1 MTELQPACPNPVSVR
16 KLLKRPCV
24 SSHDQDAEHQP
35 DSSSP
40 QLQPATATPQD
51 ARATKRRALRSAS
64 IMPPQPRRNVHAAS
78 PRNQSARK
86 RLRRTRAAGSL
97 HPASTG
103 TLPRGCLHKHPGPL
117 HPALPSGT
125 SDNAI
130 ADPLTIRL
138 PLHDQ
143 KPHSQQRRPVHA
155 QGLGPE
161 HHARLADQPTT
172 LPCNEQKPDNLL
184 GTPNTPLA
192 PGLGRPLLATEPA
205 CLVSNQHPFN
215 EDQISQGKPPS
226 YHPNDAFGG
235 TGGMPTGNANGSSRQ
250 APAALQL
257 SAPLRTGRPAK
268 KQRLRVSMSVPA
280 ADASNLRVGH
290 LSPTLNRS
298 AAARLLRRR
307 PGTSA
312 AAAGSSLAANA
323 LPVRHGHQSVPH
335 SQSPSQ
341 FCMEHCPAAAASP
354 GPSTATEPGMP
365 YGTQD
370 LSDNPLASMARTHHH
385 APLTC
390 QASAPEPAAADM
402 GRQPRVSNVRR
413 ADRSSQS
420 CQELGPN
427 PLASPLDNTTHAH
440 ETPSPCRDL
449 GLLTASAMGA
459 VTPAQHGRRLAFE
472 GQVQG
477 LSPATEALI
486 MGLPLENDALSASAL
501 WQSPMVASSSLD
513 AVMGQAEAT
522 QPLACAPPALACQH
536 SSIGAPDCP
545 SLLSPAPGAL
555 PCGNAR
561 TSTPHQASLL
571 SPAPGTLPN
580 GDASIVVPQ
589 HATPAGLEPATQP
602 SHTCVKQSSRCI
614 QEYRN
619 GIQSFAVG
627 GPEQAAAADGLQAA
641 AGQPSAGAPGLK
653 SSIFNQSTSAPQY
666 QGASAGHLQDFAPCH
681 ICQVAQAFQPPGA
694 STDHQHDLAPMQ
706 ISQYAS
712 TVPTSGAP
720 ADHPCNSALTHGS
733 HSASGQAP
741 AAATDHSYQL
751 FGQHLNGEPP
761 TVHLHP
767 HAQSLLAASQPI
779 TLPHTKSDE
788 AMQHASPP
796 IRPMTAQG
804 WPSRDPRLM
813 CLPHATHTA
822 HPCGQAVSHTN
833 LACSSPAE
841 SASDLQLTS
850 AIATKPAPQSLPL
863 PCKTSLGGLFGGL
876 SPLACGPTKCSQAAA
891 LPLLEESSSVVLE
904 GHRLDQA
911 PVKFSDPFSSLD
923 TSFPDPSQVQVA
935 PMMPPLGERPG
946 VVLKKYRSEW
956 ASGTFQHPF
965 GPHDSHPDPA
975 PDPTDGHTRP
985 QSQHSVP
992 LTFSSRALNPCAQ
1005 SLQLTK
1011 DAPAPASMPRP
1022 YPSSSPRPGL
1032 YQPTASPTGLLMYP
1046 RHPESG
1052 IPSMLQ
1058 APGRD
1063 LQRIALKSAYRQTD
1077 SPYTA
1082 QPLKMVETSSGC
1094 GGVCT
1099 PHRPRALNRP
1109 ASTWRWGLGD
1119 GTMLGSEDQKSGGSD
1134 GFSDAEDSSWEA
1146 NAWYNQAES
1155 DGGVWQQGLGSDQ
1168 GGAVG
1173 RKVPMGRPAGYVN
1186 AQGFSTSDIPG
1197 CQTQQA
1203 QGNGSRC
1210 EVERSHLSTH
1220 HDQHAAVESLSPLP
1234 GNIQPGHEG
1243 GTSHARAS
1251 AKAWVLT
1258 RMHIPMNYP
1267 CTDDLLQC
1275 LSAIRLKAMSIPCCR
1290 CNMLTTRQLAEWPLA
1305 DQPLILG

>member
-1 MTELQPACPNPVSVR
+1 
-16 KLLKRPCV
+16 
-24 SSHDQDAEHQP
+24 
-35 DSSSP
+35 
-40 QLQPATATPQD
+40 
-51 ARATKRRALRSAS
+51 
-64 IMPPQPRRNVHAAS
+64 
-78 PRNQSARK
+78 
-86 RLRRTRAAGSL
+86 
-97 HPASTG
+97 
-103 TLPRGCLHKHPGPL
+103 
-117 HPALPSGT
+117 
-125 SDNAI
+125 
-130 ADPLTIRL
+130 
-138 PLHDQ
+138 
-143 KPHSQQRRPVHA
+143 
-155 QGLGPE
+155 
-161 HHARLADQPTT
+161 
-172 LPCNEQKPDNLL
+172 
-184 GTPNTPLA
+184 
-192 PGLGRPLLATEPA
+192 
-205 CLVSNQHPFN
+205 
-215 EDQISQGKPPS
+215 
-226 YHPNDAFGG
+226 
-235 TGGMPTGNANGSSRQ
+235 
-250 APAALQL
+250 
-257 SAPLRTGRPAK
+257 
-268 KQRLRVSMSVPA
+268 
-280 ADASNLRVGH
+280 
-290 LSPTLNRS
+290 
-298 AAARLLRRR
+298 
-307 PGTSA
+307 
-312 AAAGSSLAANA
+312 
-323 LPVRHGHQSVPH
+323 
-335 SQSPSQ
+335 
-341 FCMEHCPAAAASP
+341 
-354 GPSTATEPGMP
+354 
-365 YGTQD
+365 
-370 LSDNPLASMARTHHH
+370 MARTHHH

-402 GRQPRVSNVRR
+402 GRQPR
-413 ADRSSQS
+413 
-420 CQELGPN
+420 
-427 PLASPLDNTTHAH
+427 
-440 ETPSPCRDL
+440 
-449 GLLTASAMGA
+449 
-459 VTPAQHGRRLAFE
+459 
-472 GQVQG
+472 
-477 LSPATEALI
+477 
-486 MGLPLENDALSASAL
+486 
-501 WQSPMVASSSLD
+501 
-513 AVMGQAEAT
+513 
-522 QPLACAPPALACQH
+522 
-536 SSIGAPDCP
+536 
-545 SLLSPAPGAL
+545 
-555 PCGNAR
+555 
-561 TSTPHQASLL
+561 
-571 SPAPGTLPN
+571 
-580 GDASIVVPQ
+580 
-589 HATPAGLEPATQP
+589 
-602 SHTCVKQSSRCI
+602 
-614 QEYRN
+614 
-619 GIQSFAVG
+619 
-627 GPEQAAAADGLQAA
+627 
-641 AGQPSAGAPGLK
+641 
-653 SSIFNQSTSAPQY
+653 
-666 QGASAGHLQDFAPCH
+666 
-681 ICQVAQAFQPPGA
+681 
-694 STDHQHDLAPMQ
+694 

-796 IRPMTAQG
+796 IRPLTAQG

-850 AIATKPAPQSLPL
+850 AVATKPAPQSLPL

-1168 GGAVG
+1168 GGAIG

-1234 GNIQPGHEG
+1234 GSMESIFGLQAHGADHDRRPLAGLKASLDCMHEMEDGTEALAILSCLAHANITAKQLRASGIANALPPLRQHEDRDVRIMATQLLDSWSQMELEVATANQHAPPGHTDRPPVPNNRHVPQPQRKILAKPDLHRPPLCSVRPAALNSQHTSQSQKKLARG
-1243 GTSHARAS
+1243 VSKKPRGMASDGTNQPPVDQASQPPDHRLPAKKADKAKRLWHAQALRDVLSPASLRHYTTVTSVPPVLQGVDIVPKRHNQGRNDWS
-1251 AKAWVLT
+1251 AKDKLTYITVLLK
-1258 RMHIPMNYP
+1258 HGK
-1267 CTDDLLQC
+1267 DWEK
-1275 LSAIRLKAMSIPCCR
+1275 LSAAFPERDPVAVRKFWTNHHRSLRLDQLMEERPELDTSA
-1290 CNMLTTRQLAEWPLA
+1290 LTTA
-1305 DQPLILG
+1305 